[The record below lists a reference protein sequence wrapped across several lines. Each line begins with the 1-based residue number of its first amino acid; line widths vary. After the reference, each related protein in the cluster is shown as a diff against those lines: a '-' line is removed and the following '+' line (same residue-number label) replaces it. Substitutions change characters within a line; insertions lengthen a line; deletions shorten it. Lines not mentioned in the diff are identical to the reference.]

1 MTTYFCNIVEIFEI
15 SLYNH
20 IVNYKGGNKVKS
32 VIKVIALFAGIILGG
47 YLGELALSVPALS
60 FLAAGKELG
69 LTSPLVLDLSIL
81 KITFAFTIKLNI
93 AGILGLIAALF
104 IVKKAL

>member
-1 MTTYFCNIVEIFEI
+1 MKT
-15 SLYNH
+15 
-20 IVNYKGGNKVKS
+20 
-32 VIKVIALFAGIILGG
+32 VIKVITIFAGIILGG

-69 LTSPLVLDLSIL
+69 LTSPIVLDLNIL
-81 KITFAFTIKLNI
+81 KLTFAFTVKLNI
-93 AGILGLIAALF
+93 AGILGFIAALF

>member
-1 MTTYFCNIVEIFEI
+1 MKT
-15 SLYNH
+15 
-20 IVNYKGGNKVKS
+20 
-32 VIKVIALFAGIILGG
+32 VIKIITIFAGIILGG

-69 LTSPLVLDLSIL
+69 LTSPVVLDLNIIKL
-81 KITFAFTIKLNI
+81 TFAFTVKLNI
-93 AGILGLIAALF
+93 AGILGFIASLF

>member
-1 MTTYFCNIVEIFEI
+1 MKT
-15 SLYNH
+15 
-20 IVNYKGGNKVKS
+20 
-32 VIKVIALFAGIILGG
+32 VIKIITIFAGIILGG

-69 LTSPLVLDLSIL
+69 LTSPLVLDLNIIKL
-81 KITFAFTIKLNI
+81 TFAFTVKLNI
-93 AGILGLIAALF
+93 AGILGFIVSLF

>member
-1 MTTYFCNIVEIFEI
+1 MKT
-15 SLYNH
+15 
-20 IVNYKGGNKVKS
+20 
-32 VIKVIALFAGIILGG
+32 VIKIITIFAGIILGG

-69 LTSPLVLDLSIL
+69 LTSPLVLDLNIIKL
-81 KITFAFTIKLNI
+81 TFAFTVKLNI
-93 AGILGLIAALF
+93 AGILGFIASLF

>member
-1 MTTYFCNIVEIFEI
+1 M
-15 SLYNH
+15 
-20 IVNYKGGNKVKS
+20 KS

-47 YLGELALSVPALS
+47 YLGELALSIPALS

-69 LTSPLVLDLSIL
+69 LTSPLILDLNIIKL
-81 KITFAFTIKLNI
+81 TFAFTVKLNI
-93 AGILGLIAALF
+93 AGILGFIAALF

>member
-1 MTTYFCNIVEIFEI
+1 M
-15 SLYNH
+15 
-20 IVNYKGGNKVKS
+20 KS
-32 VIKVIALFAGIILGG
+32 VIKVITIFAGIILGG

-69 LTSPLVLDLSIL
+69 LTSPVVLDLNIMKL
-81 KITFAFTIKLNI
+81 TFAFTVKLNI
-93 AGILGLIAALF
+93 AGILGFIAALF

>member
-1 MTTYFCNIVEIFEI
+1 MKT
-15 SLYNH
+15 
-20 IVNYKGGNKVKS
+20 
-32 VIKVIALFAGIILGG
+32 VIKVITIFAGIILGG

-69 LTSPLVLDLSIL
+69 LTSPIVLDLNIL
-81 KITFAFTIKLNI
+81 KLTFAFTVKLNI
-93 AGILGLIAALF
+93 AGILGFIEALF